1 MKPRELF
8 GALALV
14 AVLSL
19 MGCAGA
25 NKEIIT
31 KQREGLSY
39 QVPYSTAFQ
48 IVIFTLT
55 KKGIAIDTIDKENGF
70 ITTRPRQIREEKYV
84 YQIAL
89 RPVATSETLISVMC
103 NWSVSS
109 GIDIRFVGIPSAIA
123 KSKSGD
129 LEIELADDIQKEMA
143 KESVPSA
150 TQGR

>member
-8 GALALV
+8 APLALI

-31 KQREGLSY
+31 KQREGMSY
-39 QVPYSTAFQ
+39 PVPYSTAFQ
-48 IVIFTLT
+48 TVIFTLI
-55 KKGIAIDTIDKENGF
+55 KKGISIDTIDKENGF
-70 ITTRPRQIREEKYV
+70 ITTRPQQIREEKYV

-89 RPVATSETLISVMC
+89 RPVGTSETLISVMC
-103 NWSVSS
+103 NWSVSP
-109 GIDIRFVGIPSAIA
+109 GIDFRFVGIPSAIA
-123 KSKSGD
+123 KSKSKD
-129 LEIELADDIQKEMA
+129 LEVELADDIQKEMA